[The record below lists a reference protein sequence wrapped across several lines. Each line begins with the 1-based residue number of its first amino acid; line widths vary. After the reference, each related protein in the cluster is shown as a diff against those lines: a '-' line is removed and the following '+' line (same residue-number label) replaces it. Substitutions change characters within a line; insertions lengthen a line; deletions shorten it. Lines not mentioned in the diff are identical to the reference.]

1 MAQTSRPRR
10 AVQLALAVAIA
21 TAMIP
26 ALESPA
32 AAETSSEHASIGAYF
47 WKDKLPSTIVVDPD
61 GPEGPVPAVVQ
72 PNPVNGQDTDLD
84 LVARNELAVAVTLPG
99 ESNKETYLAW
109 DLTTVPLD
117 ATITGFSV
125 ISPLSDLPPSTDIEK
140 LSRTTEPSL
149 APIKACAATQGFG
162 DTDAGAYE
170 NKPTYDDKRC
180 VPAKYDAAKKAFTY
194 DVKSFANGFATADV
208 SGVAL
213 VPADPTVAFQVVFG
227 PATKHVASITYTT
240 PGEETPQE
248 LPEAPV
254 PPAVDTGG
262 GSTPGSG
269 FVPVPTTPDLGGV
282 VPTGPQ
288 APGVAPSVPQPQG
301 GVPVASVT
309 VPSSP
314 PPAFWLLGLGMVAL
328 LLAMSAV
335 TGSPLTAAGARRRQ
349 GHVLRQVERRNRA
362 TRTTFGGAAPV

>member
-1 MAQTSRPRR
+1 MARTSRPRR
-10 AVQLALAVAIA
+10 ALQLVLAVAIA

-26 ALESPA
+26 ALETPA
-32 AAETSSEHASIGAYF
+32 SAETSSEHAAIGAYF
-47 WKDKLPSTIVVDPD
+47 WKDKLPSTIVVDVD
-61 GPEGPVPAVVQ
+61 GDGVPEAVQ
-72 PNPVNGQDTDLD
+72 PNPINGQDTDLD
-84 LVARNELAVAVTLPG
+84 LVARNELAVAVTFPG

-125 ISPLSDLPPSTDIEK
+125 ISPLSTLPPSTDIEK

-180 VPAKYDAAKKAFTY
+180 VAATFDAAKNAFTY
-194 DVKSFANGFATADV
+194 DVKSFANGFATAEV

-227 PATKHVASITYTT
+227 PAAKHTASITYTT
-240 PGEETPQE
+240 PGEETDPE

-254 PPAVDTGG
+254 IPPADTGG

-269 FVPVPTTPDLGGV
+269 FIPQAPVPDLGGV
-282 VPTGPQ
+282 PSAPEVPGA
-288 APGVAPSVPQPQG
+288 APAVPQPQG

-309 VPSSP
+309 VPSAP
-314 PPAFWLLGLGMVAL
+314 PPAFWLLGLGLVAL
-328 LLAMSAV
+328 LLAMSAI
-335 TGSPLTAAGARRRQ
+335 TGSPLAAAGVRRRQ
-349 GHVLRQVERRNRA
+349 GPVLRQVQRRSNGLGG
-362 TRTTFGGAAPV
+362 TLGGAAPV